1 MKKVYVL
8 NTFYEHDPVFKQ
20 YIFCSMILTIL
31 SSFPTENKT
40 ATLLVRPFFFGQ
52 NVVIASVV

>member
-8 NTFYEHDPVFKQ
+8 STFYEHDPVFRQ

-31 SSFPTENKT
+31 SSFPIENKT
-40 ATLLVRPFFFGQ
+40 ATLLVRIGK